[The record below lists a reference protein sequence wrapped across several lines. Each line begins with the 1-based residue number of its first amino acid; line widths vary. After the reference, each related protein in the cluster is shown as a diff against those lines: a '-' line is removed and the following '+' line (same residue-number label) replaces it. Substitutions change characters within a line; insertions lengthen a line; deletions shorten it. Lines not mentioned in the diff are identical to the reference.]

1 MPYSV
6 VTKDGIQIDNIPDSI
21 LRDSEELR
29 KRVETAR
36 VQYNSQAT
44 QETEPD
50 ANVGDFFESLVGGTK
65 NIISDARTALEAPFV
80 SAEEAALRGIK
91 RSDEMTER
99 SGTSLDAVKK
109 TYEQEGIIGAAG
121 EVLSQVPT
129 AIAEQTPFIAAIV
142 LGAKTGALAGSFAG
156 PAGSAFGALAG
167 SLLVPFLQASGG
179 AMERKAQEQMSR
191 GEEVDIDKLGAYGTG
206 LGSAAL
212 ERAAFAFSGLSKL
225 FNINLAKEA
234 TSATTE
240 ALAKRSVGMAIAAG
254 GGKLVAAEVPTE
266 VGQQMLERYYADLPL
281 TNDEAKKEYAE
292 AAFGAALLSPLG
304 MYSGYSERDKAKTIV
319 ETKNLKKQEK
329 IDRRVEAS
337 GGQQEFDFGMDS
349 DERDLQELDGKI
361 DALDDIDLDN
371 QPDTKKKE
379 VDPDQLNLLS
389 YDTEIFGP
397 PLPPP
402 PIKQANPI
410 DFKSKNK
417 KEVKKFM
424 KDQNLSDDDYVIKE
438 SRNIFTEEG
447 AILTPDE
454 TNVGVI
460 KGREKAAKITTKKQ
474 AGAREKGKVVEQT
487 TEYFLT
493 PRSVLSLGTNDKQT
507 IDAVVDYVR
516 DNEATTIGTQYD
528 LIKRDPK
535 KSEGL
540 KVPTSKKGEAEFFG
554 PTLPKQK
561 NNIDKLLKDTL
572 NKEQYNNLSSR
583 EDYKTKKIKGSKKD
597 ESLLAKIAERYNE
610 KSPTR
615 DEDIIEELANITNR
629 VNDFDRSVIGTQVL
643 DLAERLNTT
652 IPQFLKTGSVFG
664 STKSPLENA
673 SSSDKLFETII
684 NDYIYETA
692 MDTAEGGVS
701 QIAIGATKAE
711 RNKIKKR
718 RKKIRKEF
726 YDSALL
732 NNFLDNNDKYSKEYI
747 EEQIK
752 NNIDRP
758 ITSTTQAGLTKIQ
771 IKKNQEAQENTI
783 NYDTKTDTQKLKDK
797 LKGEKKLK
805 TLMAD
810 DDFLKNDSAA
820 SDIADALSLNP
831 SVTID
836 EMVSEIADSSETS
849 QVTRV
854 LKESPNM
861 RVALNNMFNI
871 LQRRLNRA
879 INDID
884 MDPSMRQD
892 AENVL
897 RFQISLVNALRSV
910 DGLQNI
916 NLKILSIKEMQKRS
930 GKDSTTKGAYVSDT
944 NINKNEVYLVD
955 SMTSALTTRVFLHEA
970 THMATTYGIRGLTNQ
985 ELVQWSN
992 IFQAAKQ
999 RAREQGVKDK
1009 DMGEAGLYYGLKNL
1023 KEFIA
1028 EAFSNP
1034 EFQQFLQ
1041 KTPSVLESQPSRGR
1055 FVSLFDDFVNA
1066 IKQMLSLQTL
1076 DNTLLNDTINMSANL
1091 FSFGPRPAFGS
1102 IRAKIIQKRVD
1113 KIRRQNMKEDG
1124 LPQYVIDDMIPP
1136 SVEGISIEYFDDG
1149 AETTEERR
1157 VRIKENNNEY
1167 TNSRPGKLGSFFK
1180 EWFGNGQESVDKI
1193 SEKFVDS
1200 ASRLKRWQRNL
1211 RGAGGLISGISGFNN
1226 IYTQLTLMNG
1236 KASDYLKGLMPI
1248 LQEYEQ
1254 SIAQFY
1260 TTYKEANPDSD
1271 DGDAR
1276 AFLQDIL
1283 TGQHEL
1289 ERREIKY
1296 MLSVPLSDDKF
1307 ITYVNPNGQTIVTS
1321 PAALRIDIMDV
1332 ITGSKSEIS
1341 KKILNGYK
1349 QTLLKLANPNNT
1361 VNGKQTVD
1369 ETNGV
1374 KYKQTSK
1381 YKTSKGGSIDIT
1393 NSEYDVTNMSYNAA
1407 VKVRNEFDL
1416 LKRTNPA
1423 LYNSMK
1429 KVQEHMNKVQRG
1441 VKPNDKNQNGV
1452 KGILELNQLGN
1463 FNPVQAMNIIDMYGW
1478 QNYLPLKG
1486 RKEDSEEINAA
1497 LDPNSSSIK
1506 LSRKNKTLAATF
1518 DGNVGDAA
1526 DPFVQLIVDASQAA
1540 ARAGRI
1546 KFTEAIYNAI
1556 TQKVEYSDAAN
1567 NEGKPRGYL
1576 NGKVER
1582 IFSYEERYKNDAD
1595 IQTELEKKNT
1605 VIHFLDDGSLVVMSI
1620 KDDEML
1626 TSIRGLA
1633 NEKNTMLDIA
1643 NSVTGVIGQLHT
1655 RFNLKFAPLNF
1666 VRDAITNLYLIGTD
1680 LGLSDM
1686 AGFAQ
1691 NVAEQVY
1698 KGGMKQTWKIVSMY
1712 NKNELD
1718 KLAEYVK
1725 VEVKKGNTYPRDMVE
1740 YLVEGGMVAITQ
1752 SLSNQTAYEQ
1762 LVKEISPTK
1771 ILQTKKQV
1779 TTWFDTYMGTFEL
1792 ASRVAAYRVFRD
1804 NYIAKNSGGKTGAQI
1819 PEGVMAGARE
1829 EAAAYAK
1836 ELANFEKMGTSGRT
1850 LGGFYMFFRASS
1862 VGAARALESISPA
1875 LISLET
1881 AIDALDIT
1889 IKGNPERLAAFKK
1902 NYMEER
1908 AAAQKLMMTGFG
1920 LGVTVYFLSAMMSG
1934 DMEDDGEDKTI
1945 NDDLSRWTRF
1955 ARFDASSL
1963 PGFKKGDVVQI
1974 PWGFGLGGIPAI
1986 GAQIAGL
1993 AANENSPRS
2002 IMANM
2007 LEITLDS
2014 FAPIPVSRM
2023 DPTEGLREGATW
2035 FLDSISPTALRP
2047 ILEYS
2052 MNTNAFGSPITN
2064 LMYSRR
2070 YGSAY
2075 QSMGNTPQ
2083 LFKDMAISVTEA
2095 TNGAIVPNPD
2105 VLYFFSNNYFD
2116 AVSTTTQNLYSLGLT
2131 AQGKKDFE
2139 AKFDTILFGSFFSK
2153 YSKIDQRAYARASQK
2168 IEKLES
2174 KLDLF
2179 KDTNPQKYYE
2189 VIQKNPM
2196 GPTTVDMFN
2205 GMKAQLNELNQQARV
2220 VREYPGLTP
2229 KERKSMLEPIKN
2241 LQNILKRQITAAVD
2255 MALPE

>member
-1 MPYSV
+1 MAEYKVQGP
-6 VTKDGIQIDNIPDSI
+6 DGKIIIIEGPEGATDEQ
-21 LRDSEELR
+21 L
-29 KRVETAR
+29 KQVAAR
-36 VQYNSQAT
+36 EYFLTGQTNLPTEQTSS
-44 QETEPD
+44 EPD

-65 NIISDARTALEAPFV
+65 RIISDTRTALEAPFV

-109 TYEQEGIIGAAG
+109 TYEQEGIIGATG

-129 AIAEQTPFIAAIV
+129 AVAEQTPFIASIV
-142 LGAKTGALAGSFAG
+142 LGAKVGSLAG
-156 PAGSAFGALAG
+156 PAGSAIGAFGALVG
-167 SLLVPFLQASGG
+167 SLLIPFLQASGG

-191 GEEVDIDKLGAYGTG
+191 GEEVDINKLGAYGTG

-225 FNINLAKEA
+225 FGITLKEGA
-234 TSATTE
+234 STSAE

-254 GGKLVAAEVPTE
+254 GGKLLAAEVPTE
-266 VGQQMLERYYADLPL
+266 VAQQMLERYYADLSL
-281 TNDEAKKEYAE
+281 TDDEAKKEYAE

-304 MYSGYSERDKAKTIV
+304 MYSGYSDRNDAKNYV
-319 ETKNLKKQEK
+319 ETKNVKKQEK
-329 IDRRVEAS
+329 IDRRVEAL
-337 GGQQEFDFGMDS
+337 GGQQEFDFSEYDKQDPEIES
-349 DERDLQELDGKI
+349 TREQQELDGKI
-361 DALDDIDLDN
+361 NALDNVDLDN

-379 VDPDQLNLLS
+379 IDPNQLNLVPS
-389 YDTEIFGP
+389 DVEIFGP

-402 PIKQANPI
+402 PIEQAAPI
-410 DFKSKNK
+410 DFKSTK
-417 KEVKKFM
+417 KSEVKKFM
-424 KDQNLSDDDYVIKE
+424 KDQNLSDDDYVIRE
-438 SRNIFTEEG
+438 NRNIFTEEG
-447 AILTPDE
+447 D
-454 TNVGVI
+454 VI
-460 KGREKAAKITTKKQ
+460 TEGQKITTKKQ
-474 AGAREKGKVVEQT
+474 AGAREKAKIKEQT
-487 TEYFLT
+487 TEYFLA

-507 IDAVVDYVR
+507 IDAVADYAIN
-516 DNEATTIGTQYD
+516 NEATTIGTQYD
-528 LIKRDPK
+528 LIKRDPE

-540 KVPTSKKGEAEFFG
+540 KVPKSKKGEAEFFG
-554 PTLPKQK
+554 PTLQKQK
-561 NNIDKLLKDTL
+561 KNIDKLLKDTL
-572 NKEQYNNLSSR
+572 NKQQYNNLSSR

-610 KSPTR
+610 KSPIR
-615 DEDIIEELANITNR
+615 DEDIIEEAANITNR
-629 VNDFDRSVIGTQVL
+629 VNDFERSIIGTQIL
-643 DLAERLNTT
+643 DLAERLNLTKED

-673 SSSDKLFETII
+673 KSPDELFETII
-684 NDYIYETA
+684 EDYIHEEA
-692 MDTAEGGVS
+692 MDTAEGGS
-701 QIAIGATKAE
+701 AQIAISATKAE
-711 RNKIKKR
+711 RDKIKKR
-718 RKKIRKEF
+718 RKKVRKEF
-726 YDSALL
+726 YKSTLL
-732 NNFLDNNDKYSKEYI
+732 NNFLDNNNKYSKEYI
-747 EEQIK
+747 EEQIEINK
-752 NNIDRP
+752 NRP
-758 ITSTTQAGLTKIQ
+758 ITSTTQAGLTKNQ
-771 IKKNQEAQENTI
+771 IKANIEAQENAI
-783 NYDTKTDTQKLKDK
+783 NYDTKTDTQKRIDK
-797 LKGEKKLK
+797 LKGEKKIK
-805 TLMAD
+805 TLMTD

-820 SDIADALSLNP
+820 SDIADALGLDSN
-831 SVTID
+831 VTID
-836 EMVSEIADSSETS
+836 EMISEIADASETS

-861 RVALNNMFNI
+861 RVALTNMLNV
-871 LQRRLNRA
+871 LQKRLNKA
-879 INDID
+879 INDTD
-884 MDPSMRQD
+884 MDSRMRQT

-897 RFQISLVNALRSV
+897 RFQISLVNALSKV
-910 DGLQNI
+910 DGLQNV
-916 NLKILSIKEMQKRS
+916 NLNILSIKEMEKRN
-930 GKDSTTKGAYVSDT
+930 GKNSTTKGAYVSDT

-1307 ITYVNPNGQTIVTS
+1307 ISYVNPNGQTIVTS
-1321 PAALRIDIMDV
+1321 PAALRIEIMET
-1332 ITGSKSEIS
+1332 ITESKSEIS
-1341 KKILNGYK
+1341 KKILDGYK
-1349 QTLLKLANPNNT
+1349 QTLLKLADPNNT
-1361 VNGKQTVD
+1361 VNGKKTVD
-1369 ETNGV
+1369 EKNGV
-1374 KYKQTSK
+1374 RYKQTSK

-1393 NSEYDVTNMSYNAA
+1393 NSEYDVTNLSYDAA
-1407 VKVRNEFDL
+1407 VEVRNEFDL
-1416 LKRTNPA
+1416 LKTKNPA

-1429 KVQEHMNKVQRG
+1429 RIQEHMDKVQRG
-1441 VKPNDKNQNGV
+1441 VKPNTKNPNGV
-1452 KGILELNQLGN
+1452 KGILELNQIGN

-1506 LSRKNKTLAATF
+1506 LSRKDKTVAATF
-1518 DGNVGDAA
+1518 EGNVGDAA

-1546 KFTEAIYNAI
+1546 NFTQAIYNAI
-1556 TQKVEYSDAAN
+1556 TQKVNYKDEAD
-1567 NEGKPRGYL
+1567 NEGKPRGFL
-1576 NGKVER
+1576 DGKIEK
-1582 IFSYEERYKNDAD
+1582 IFTYDQRYNNDSE

-1605 VIHFLDDGSLVVMSI
+1605 VVHFLDDGSLVIMSI
-1620 KDDEML
+1620 KDDGML

-1643 NSVTGVIGQLHT
+1643 NSVTGAIGQLHT

-2083 LFKDMAISVTEA
+2083 LFKDMAITVAEE

-2105 VLYFFSNNYFD
+2105 VLYFFANNYFD

-2189 VIQKNPM
+2189 VLQKNPM

-2205 GMKAQLNELNQQARV
+2205 DMKAQLNKLNQQARV